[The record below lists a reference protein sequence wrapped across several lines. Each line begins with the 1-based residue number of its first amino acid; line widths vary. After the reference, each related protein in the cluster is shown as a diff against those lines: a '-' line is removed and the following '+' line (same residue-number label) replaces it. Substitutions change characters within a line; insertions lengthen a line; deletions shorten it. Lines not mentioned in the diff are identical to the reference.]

1 MERNHPWREKYS
13 ETLSRNQV
21 LASQTLFYEVMFK
34 HHTKHQKW
42 LPYYYFVAYSFANI
56 KAGGKKK
63 KEREK
68 QRYVS
73 TFVA

>member
-56 KAGGKKK
+56 NAGEKKK
-63 KEREK
+63 RESSDMW
-68 QRYVS
+68 VHL
-73 TFVA
+73 